1 MSSTP
6 GNDFFD
12 LQNLNERVDVEFKTA
27 QGRDGTGQLP
37 KSFWESYSA
46 MANTDGGLIAL
57 GVKEVDKEPVAVGV
71 PDHEKVVQTL
81 FDQANNPQIV
91 SVNLLSDRDITR
103 RKIGEL
109 TIVFIRIPRA
119 DRKNRPVHLGDNP
132 LTGTFR
138 RNNEGDYRC
147 SREIVEHMLGE
158 RVRDT
163 QDSTLLEGFS
173 LSDIDLESLR
183 IYRQNFANRQPAHVL
198 NNLDA
203 LDFLQ
208 QLGGYRK
215 DRQTGKEGLTVAGL
229 LMFGKLRSILDAIP
243 RYIVDYQER
252 PRAVREARWIDRL
265 TTDFSWSG
273 NLYDFYRQVYAKLT
287 NGLKVPFALKGDQR
301 VEDTPV
307 HEALREAL
315 VNTLIHADYTGNCSI
330 LVVKRPDLFGFRNP
344 GILRV
349 PLADAIRGGT
359 SDCRN
364 RNLQKMF
371 QLIGLGEQSGF
382 GFPKIYKNWAGQHWR
397 APDIEERIETE
408 QTILALRMISL
419 MPEDSVAHLKTRIGP
434 AFDQL
439 SHAERVALVTAH
451 AENCVT
457 HARLAELTKE
467 HTSDLTH
474 SLHGLVAKG
483 FLQSEGQG
491 TGTFYFLPGA
501 HPIENSGAKE
511 VFGLDVLT
519 STPEPKSLS
528 SGHSEEN
535 SGYSA
540 PSSGHNKM
548 LEQHIAALRQIAEP
562 VAKSQR
568 SKPELVTA
576 TILKLCEG
584 RYLSLI
590 ELSDLLQRD
599 PDTLR
604 KNIIR
609 PMVGDG
615 RLIVEH
621 PNIKNHPKQRYT
633 KADPKSEPQ
642 P

>member
-1 MSSTP
+1 
-6 GNDFFD
+6 
-12 LQNLNERVDVEFKTA
+12 
-27 QGRDGTGQLP
+27 
-37 KSFWESYSA
+37 

-57 GVKEVDKEPVAVGV
+57 GVREVNKEPVAVGV
-71 PDHEKVVQTL
+71 PDYEKVIQTL
-81 FDQANNPQIV
+81 FNQANNPQIV
-91 SVNLLSDRDITR
+91 SVNLLSDHNITR

-109 TIVFIRIPRA
+109 TIIFVRIPRA
-119 DRKNRPVHLGDNP
+119 DRKNRPVYLGDNP

-158 RVRDT
+158 RVHDT
-163 QDSTLLEGFS
+163 QDSTLLEGFD

-183 IYRQNFANRQPAHVL
+183 IYRQNFTNRQPAHVL

-215 DRQTGKEGLTVAGL
+215 DRQTGKEGLTLAGL

-301 VEDTPV
+301 IEDTPV

-397 APDIEERIETE
+397 VPDIEERIETE

-419 MPEDSVAHLKTRIGP
+419 MPEESVAHLKTRIGS

-474 SLHGLVAKG
+474 SLHELVAKG

-511 VFGLDVLT
+511 VFGLNVQT
-519 STPEPKSLS
+519 STPKPKPPG
-528 SGHSEEN
+528 SGHGEEN
-535 SGYSA
+535 SGRNA
-540 PSSGHNKM
+540 PSSGHNAPNSGHNEV
-548 LEQHIAALRQIAEP
+548 LEQHIAALRQIAKP

-576 TILKLCEG
+576 TILRLCEG
-584 RYLSLI
+584 RYLSLL

-609 PMVGDG
+609 PMVGDE
-615 RLIVEH
+615 RLIAEH

-633 KADPKSEPQ
+633 SAEPKHEPQ
-642 P
+642 S